1 MKKEGSV
8 ILNLLVIAL
17 GQNYPFIMSKSYGS
31 IKNFKNRG
39 METMGLEFDS
49 DNTDSFFVKEKD
61 LPKDLSR
68 ESSEKLGI
76 DELLKE
82 KLETILTQHKD
93 SFTTMKNLEILA
105 PKPETNVKPKK
116 NIHNRLYM
124 DSKYTKRLT
133 KKPSQ
138 PVFSKKSPSNINYG
152 NLLYEKSK
160 ATLNSK

>member
-1 MKKEGSV
+1 MDNFAQELLQANSVLQNLPFSYKQDLVVKCSDCDAEFQNLRGLRLHEGRIHNVSDK
-8 ILNLLVIAL
+8 NM
-17 GQNYPFIMSKSYGS
+17 QCCECSK
-31 IKNFKNRG
+31 
-39 METMGLEFDS
+39 
-49 DNTDSFFVKEKD
+49 
-61 LPKDLSR
+61 
-68 ESSEKLGI
+68 
-76 DELLKE
+76 LLKE